1 MTSGKTDPTDPY
13 RQRIQANRTSATT
26 VPIVNAH
33 SISLLGTF
41 DLLLG

>member
-13 RQRIQANRTSATT
+13 RQRIQANRTSAMT
-26 VPIVNAH
+26 VPIVSAR
-33 SISLLGTF
+33 STSPLGTF